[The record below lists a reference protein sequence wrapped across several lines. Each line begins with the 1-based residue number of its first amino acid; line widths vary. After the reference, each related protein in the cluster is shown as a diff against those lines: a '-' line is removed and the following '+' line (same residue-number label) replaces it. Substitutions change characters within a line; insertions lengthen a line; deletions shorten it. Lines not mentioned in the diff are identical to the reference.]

1 MAKHWCHN
9 FYSAPFQISVALFF
23 LWQTLGPS
31 VMAGFFVMILMIPLN
46 TVATAKSRK
55 LQQNQMKEKDQ
66 RVKMMNE
73 ILQGI
78 KVVCFDQLTNLKFFL
93 YKNGPFP
100 TSFQFNF
107 VFSNKHY
114 NFYNT
119 KYEKCPFNILCWYLN
134 LQPSEHESPLITTR
148 QGLPPS
154 NLKYLLT
161 KMIPIQALGMG
172 TIRRHL

>member
-78 KVVCFDQLTNLKFFL
+78 KVVCFDQLTNLKFFYIKMGHSRPL
-93 YKNGPFP
+93 FSLIS
-100 TSFQFNF
+100 SFQ
-107 VFSNKHY
+107 
-114 NFYNT
+114 T
-119 KYEKCPFNILCWYLN
+119 NIT
-134 LQPSEHESPLITTR
+134 IFTT
-148 QGLPPS
+148 QNMKNVHSIYFAG
-154 NLKYLLT
+154 
-161 KMIPIQALGMG
+161 I
-172 TIRRHL
+172 